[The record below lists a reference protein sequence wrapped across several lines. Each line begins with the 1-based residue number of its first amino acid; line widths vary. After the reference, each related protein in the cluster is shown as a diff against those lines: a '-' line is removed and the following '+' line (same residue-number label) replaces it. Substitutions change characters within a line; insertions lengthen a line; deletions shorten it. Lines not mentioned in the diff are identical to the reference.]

1 MGWLLAACAVSTQQ
15 GPAPPPRAQ
24 ASADTSVSMQASA
37 ATTGNSDAKLM
48 AEFNAKVEDYVT
60 LRKDLEDD
68 TPLNKIDDPKE
79 ILMAEEALA
88 AKVRVARAGAK
99 RGELFTPEIQA
110 LFRRLLNPATKG
122 PDGREILAAIADDGP
137 EPAHVPFQVNAVYPR
152 NEPLS
157 TVPPDILMSLP
168 QLPTDIQYRFVGR
181 HLILYDAK
189 TNIIVDFM
197 LNALPPITPVKR

>member
-1 MGWLLAACAVSTQQ
+1 
-15 GPAPPPRAQ
+15 
-24 ASADTSVSMQASA
+24 MQTSA
-37 ATTGNSDAKLM
+37 AKTANPDAKLM
-48 AEFNAKVEDYVT
+48 TEFSAKVEEYVA
-60 LRKDLEDD
+60 LRKKLEDH
-68 TPLNKIDDPKE
+68 TPLRKTADPKE
-79 ILMAEEALA
+79 ILMAEGALA

-137 EPAHVPFQVNAVYPR
+137 EPTHVPFQVNAIYPR

-157 TVPPDILMSLP
+157 TPDILMSLP

-189 TNIIVDFM
+189 PNIIVDFM
-197 LNALPPITPVKR
+197 LNALPPITPAKR